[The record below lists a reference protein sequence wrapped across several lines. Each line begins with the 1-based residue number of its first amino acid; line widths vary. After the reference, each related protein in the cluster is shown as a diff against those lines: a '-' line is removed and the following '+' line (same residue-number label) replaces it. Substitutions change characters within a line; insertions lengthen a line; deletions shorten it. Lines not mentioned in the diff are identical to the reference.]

1 MCWQRF
7 KESLWSFA
15 ELFLQSRHRM
25 DSTSWFL
32 RSAFF
37 FSFTTLGCRGCA
49 GFDVPPAAFRWLSW
63 APSSPCGP
71 WQTAVVPPRAPL
83 AHQRLNS
90 WHEFAQRFRFFPLG
104 AAESSLAALR
114 GDLRNI
120 SAQPGEGCQLAERAS
135 CLCNPSFTV
144 ATVDSPPFPA

>member
-1 MCWQRF
+1 MLAAVVRSRF
-7 KESLWSFA
+7 GAVLSFSCKA
-15 ELFLQSRHRM
+15 DTEWIPHLGFYAQL
-25 DSTSWFL
+25 
-32 RSAFF
+32 FF
-37 FSFTTLGCRGCA
+37 FLLLPQGA

-71 WQTAVVPPRAPL
+71 WQAEVVPPRAPL

-90 WHEFAQRFRFFPLG
+90 WHEFAQRFRFFPFG

-120 SAQPGEGCQLAERAS
+120 SAQSGEGCQLAERAS

-144 ATVDSPPFPA
+144 ATVDSPPFLA